1 MIVLLLLQ
9 NCTWEKVKAK
19 LSCPWCSISLIRLLA
34 LVGVVI
40 IYYISLTSQH
50 TCISGWVGKV
60 GKKLML
66 TEDSGY
72 SQSICATYFILFEVS
87 WLTSFSILQLASHF
101 LHNFIIF
108 PKHFKSFFNTIEF
121 VSFEFTMVYSL
132 FFLTSE
138 NAKSNFSKSHCAWV
152 LWQSVFFKNR
162 NVLMNSYIMTLQIVG
177 LNFFFLMW
185 TFDLFKSGIL
195 I

>member
-1 MIVLLLLQ
+1 
-9 NCTWEKVKAK
+9 
-19 LSCPWCSISLIRLLA
+19 
-34 LVGVVI
+34 
-40 IYYISLTSQH
+40 
-50 TCISGWVGKV
+50 
-60 GKKLML
+60 ML

-132 FFLTSE
+132 FFFLLQKMLIQILANHIVSE
-138 NAKSNFSKSHCAWV
+138 FSG
-152 LWQSVFFKNR
+152 NR
-162 NVLMNSYIMTLQIVG
+162 Y
-177 LNFFFLMW
+177 F
-185 TFDLFKSGIL
+185 
-195 I
+195 